1 MTGSTVEMLICI
13 LAMLTGILIGKK
25 YREWKKGKS
34 LPKAKSLKD
43 AMNVKNR
50 GKKTESGSGA

>member
-25 YREWKKGKS
+25 YSERKKGKS

-43 AMNVKNR
+43 AMNMKNR
-50 GKKTESGSGA
+50 GKKTESGSGV

>member
-34 LPKAKSLKD
+34 LPKAKKPEQTKSLR
-43 AMNVKNR
+43 KN
-50 GKKTESGSGA
+50 